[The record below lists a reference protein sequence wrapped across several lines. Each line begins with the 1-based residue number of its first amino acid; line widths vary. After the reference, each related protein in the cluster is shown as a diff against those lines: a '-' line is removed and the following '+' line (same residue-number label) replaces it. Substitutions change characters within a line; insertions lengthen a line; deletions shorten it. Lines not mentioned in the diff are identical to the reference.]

1 MKAGLGLRCPHIPE
15 DTISHGA
22 SIAYKVMCISK
33 NSIHFETFQ
42 VFKKVR
48 YEDEFAVED
57 CHYEIMGDDRN
68 QETFDFYKDSLIADK
83 PVCASLKLPFDEKR
97 VQNCLAKRLSI
108 ALISSCTGEIIGIL
122 IIGIAKS
129 KDKIDTAKF
138 RSEPLRIL
146 FELMKHVLEM
156 CNPFN
161 HYAVEEILENF
172 GLGVHKAYRRKR
184 IATNLMKMA
193 MYFVEN
199 LDLGPMV
206 VKGEGT
212 SNFS

>member
-1 MKAGLGLRCPHIPE
+1 
-15 DTISHGA
+15 
-22 SIAYKVMCISK
+22 
-33 NSIHFETFQ
+33 
-42 VFKKVR
+42 
-48 YEDEFAVED
+48 
-57 CHYEIMGDDRN
+57 MGDDRN
-68 QETFDFYKDSLIADK
+68 KEALDFYKDSLIADE
-83 PVCASLKLPFDEKR
+83 PVCACLNLPFDEDFQKR
-97 VQNCLAKRLSI
+97 VQHCLAKRLSI

-146 FELMKHVLEM
+146 FELMKHGLEM
-156 CNPFN
+156 CIPFN

-172 GLGVHKAYRRKR
+172 GLGVHKAYRRRR
-184 IATNLMKMA
+184 IATNVMKMA
-193 MYFVEN
+193 MSFVEN

-212 SNFS
+212 SNFSKRIFEERGFDT